1 MLKADKQEVIDQ
13 IKDQFQKSSSAICV
27 DFRGVNVEKIT
38 QFRKQIKEASGNY
51 QVVKNTLA
59 RRAIAETPFKE
70 LGQFL
75 VGPTGIVFCQGE
87 PMDPAKVVT
96 NFTKETNGALQVK
109 GGMVDGTVFDAKG
122 IEQVSKLPS
131 RQEMLAQLVSSLQ
144 SPLSGLVGTLQGVTR
159 EFVYTLQAIA
169 DQKSS
174 EA

>member
-13 IKDQFQKSSSAICV
+13 IKEQFQKSSSAICV

-38 QFRKQIKEASGNY
+38 QFRRQVKEASGNY

-59 RRAIAETPFKE
+59 RRAIAETPFEE

-96 NFTKETNGALQVK
+96 NFTKETDGALQVK

-122 IEQVSKLPS
+122 IERVSKLPS
-131 RQEMLAQLVSSLQ
+131 RQEMLTQLVSSLQ
-144 SPLSGLVGTLQGVTR
+144 SPISGLVGTLQGVTR